1 MYARYHSTVNAKEP
15 TRQRLITL
23 RNGLL
28 KHHKV
33 LLDSER
39 GIYEHDIERITSPN
53 QFLGLLLHDPFFEWL
68 RELSQLVVLIDETLE
83 WEEAA
88 TVADGDRLVAQARSL
103 VSPAEEG
110 TGFSKRYFEAM
121 QRDPNV
127 VMAHS
132 DMLKVFAGLSPAAAN
147 PSD

>member
-1 MYARYHSTVNAKEP
+1 VNAKEP

-28 KHHKV
+28 KLHKV

-39 GIYEHDIERITSPN
+39 SIYEHDIARITSPN

-83 WEEAA
+83 WEEPA
-88 TVADGDRLVAQARSL
+88 TTLDADRLVAQARAL
-103 VSPAEEG
+103 VSPAEQG
-110 TGFSKRYFEAM
+110 AGFSKSYFEAM

-127 VMAHS
+127 VIAHS
-132 DMLKVFAGLSPAAAN
+132 DMLKVFAAL
-147 PSD
+147 